1 MSFADPIRRNPR
13 IPLDP
18 RFPAVPTDL
27 DPQDPGKGRRRN
39 RCGTMEEHR
48 QLVRLGPEYRWRR
61 EQIEKTSSSGSPPR

>member
-27 DPQDPGKGRRRN
+27 EPQGPGLALIHISEPTR
-39 RCGTMEEHR
+39 
-48 QLVRLGPEYRWRR
+48 PY
-61 EQIEKTSSSGSPPR
+61 